1 MDSSGFLEV
10 RVSADASAKM
20 EVVPK
25 SRGFSMRWWLAAA
38 FAGVAALTA
47 VAVVAVMNSRSE
59 SALRAHGADLAV
71 GGTVAAAEDL
81 KGAPTRAAL
90 QARAVRIAENRQVA
104 VFVLDAKGRLLTARV
119 SHGESWAALPHHLE
133 AVRTALG
140 GQRFIGGSRDGSA
153 LTVALH
159 VHGGVGAMVVT
170 FTLRPE
176 LAAQLGIVRNEGP
189 RSALVAFALAAA
201 AGLLIAVLISRR
213 LAGIARR
220 AHAIGAG
227 DFSEQPVDG
236 FPDEVGSL
244 SRSIDGMRRQLA
256 EYFRALEEERH
267 RLERLLGRLTDAVIL
282 VDRDLTVEFVNDQ
295 GRDYVTPA
303 RRLDGLALADF
314 AAELFTSEAPIQQ
327 KTTLSDGRVL
337 MISGIPPA
345 VDTDAAILV
354 VTDETER
361 ERNEGL
367 QREFATNAAH
377 ELRTPL
383 AAIVTAIEML
393 QTGAKENVAERD
405 EFLGLIER
413 ESARLT
419 RLTRALLLVAR
430 SEWGDEAVVATG
442 VWLRAVLDDL
452 AERIPL
458 QPGVAAVVDC
468 PSDLLLAANA
478 DLIEQAL
485 LTLAMNA
492 AEHTTAGTITFRGFE
507 DDAGAVI
514 EISDTG
520 SGIPYREQPRI
531 FDRFYRAGRAGSG
544 FGLGLSIARETVR
557 VLGGEITLESQPGVG
572 TVVRIR
578 VPLLSVREAA

>member
-1 MDSSGFLEV
+1 
-10 RVSADASAKM
+10 
-20 EVVPK
+20 
-25 SRGFSMRWWLAAA
+25 MRWWLAAA

-47 VAVVAVMNSRSE
+47 VAVVAVMNNRAE
-59 SALRAHGADLAV
+59 VALRAHGEDLAV
-71 GGTVAAAEDL
+71 GSTVAAAENL
-81 KGAPTRAAL
+81 KGAKTAAAV
-90 QARAVRIAENRQVA
+90 QARAVAIAEHRQVA
-104 VFVLDAKGRLLTARV
+104 VFVLDAKGRLVSGKV
-119 SHGESWAALPHHLE
+119 SHGEAWASLPHHLE
-133 AVRTALG
+133 AVRSVLG

-159 VHGGVGAMVVT
+159 IHGGLGRVVVT

-189 RSALVAFALAAA
+189 RSGLVAFALAAA
-201 AGLLIAVLISRR
+201 VGLLIATLISRR

-220 AHAIGAG
+220 ARAIGAG

-282 VDRDLTVEFVNDQ
+282 VGRDLTVEFVNDR
-295 GRDYVTPA
+295 GREYVTA
-303 RRLDGLALADF
+303 GRRLEGKALTTF
-314 AAELFTSEAPIQQ
+314 AKDLFSSAGPMQH
-327 KTTLSDGRVL
+327 KTTSSDGRVL

-345 VDTDAAILV
+345 VETDAAILV
-354 VTDETER
+354 VTDETQR
-361 ERNEGL
+361 ERDERS

-393 QTGAKENVAERD
+393 QTGAKENAAERD

-430 SEWGDEAVVATG
+430 SERGDEAVAPTG
-442 VWLRAVLDDL
+442 VWLRGLLDDL
-452 AERIPL
+452 AARIPL
-458 QPGVAAVVDC
+458 HPGVLAEVDC
-468 PSDLLLAANA
+468 PADLLLAANA

-507 DDAGAVI
+507 DGAGAVI

-520 SGIPYREQPRI
+520 CGIPYRDQSRI
-531 FDRFYRAGRAGSG
+531 FDRFYRAGHSGSGG
-544 FGLGLSIARETVR
+544 FGLGLSIAHETVR
-557 VLGGEITLESQPGVG
+557 VLGGEIQLESEPGVG

>member
-1 MDSSGFLEV
+1 
-10 RVSADASAKM
+10 
-20 EVVPK
+20 
-25 SRGFSMRWWLAAA
+25 
-38 FAGVAALTA
+38 
-47 VAVVAVMNSRSE
+47 
-59 SALRAHGADLAV
+59 
-71 GGTVAAAEDL
+71 
-81 KGAPTRAAL
+81 
-90 QARAVRIAENRQVA
+90 
-104 VFVLDAKGRLLTARV
+104 
-119 SHGESWAALPHHLE
+119 
-133 AVRTALG
+133 
-140 GQRFIGGSRDGSA
+140 
-153 LTVALH
+153 
-159 VHGGVGAMVVT
+159 
-170 FTLRPE
+170 
-176 LAAQLGIVRNEGP
+176 
-189 RSALVAFALAAA
+189 
-201 AGLLIAVLISRR
+201 
-213 LAGIARR
+213 
-220 AHAIGAG
+220 
-227 DFSEQPVDG
+227 
-236 FPDEVGSL
+236 
-244 SRSIDGMRRQLA
+244 
-256 EYFRALEEERH
+256 
-267 RLERLLGRLTDAVIL
+267 
-282 VDRDLTVEFVNDQ
+282 
-295 GRDYVTPA
+295 
-303 RRLDGLALADF
+303 
-314 AAELFTSEAPIQQ
+314 
-327 KTTLSDGRVL
+327 

-430 SEWGDEAVVATG
+430 SEWGDEAVVSTG

-458 QPGVAAVVDC
+458 RPGVTALVDC

-492 AEHTTAGTITFRGFE
+492 AEHTAAGTITFRGFE
-507 DDAGAVI
+507 DETGAVI

-544 FGLGLSIARETVR
+544 FGLGLSIALETVR
-557 VLGGEITLESQPGVG
+557 VLGGEITLESEPGVG

>member
-1 MDSSGFLEV
+1 MTG
-10 RVSADASAKM
+10 
-20 EVVPK
+20 
-25 SRGFSMRWWLAAA
+25 
-38 FAGVAALTA
+38 
-47 VAVVAVMNSRSE
+47 
-59 SALRAHGADLAV
+59 
-71 GGTVAAAEDL
+71 
-81 KGAPTRAAL
+81 
-90 QARAVRIAENRQVA
+90 
-104 VFVLDAKGRLLTARV
+104 RV
-119 SHGESWAALPHHLE
+119 SHGEAWASLPHHLE
-133 AVRTALG
+133 AVRTVLG

-153 LTVALH
+153 LTVGLH
-159 VHGGVGAMVVT
+159 IHGGLGRVVVT

-201 AGLLIAVLISRR
+201 AGLLIATLISRR

-267 RLERLLGRLTDAVIL
+267 RLERLLGRLTGRRHSRGARPDGRVRQRPRARV
-282 VDRDLTVEFVNDQ
+282 RHTGPAPRGQ
-295 GRDYVTPA
+295 G
-303 RRLDGLALADF
+303 ADHIR
-314 AAELFTSEAPIQQ
+314 ERPVQLCEAPMQQ

-345 VDTDAAILV
+345 VDTEAAILV
-354 VTDETER
+354 VTDETQR
-361 ERNEGL
+361 ERDERS

-383 AAIVTAIEML
+383 AGIVTAIEML
-393 QTGAKENVAERD
+393 QTGAKHNNAERD
-405 EFLGLIER
+405 EFLSLIER

-430 SEWGDEAVVATG
+430 SERGDETVAPTG
-442 VWLRAVLDDL
+442 VWLRGVLDDL
-452 AERIPL
+452 AARIPL
-458 QPGVAAVVDC
+458 HPGVTAEVDC

-507 DDAGAVI
+507 DGGGAAI

-520 SGIPYREQPRI
+520 SGIPYREQSRI
-531 FDRFYRAGRAGSG
+531 FDRFYRAGRSGAG
-544 FGLGLSIARETVR
+544 FGLGLSIANETVR
-557 VLGGEITLESQPGVG
+557 VLGGEIQLESEPGVG